1 MERFLILNVICRM
14 KRKSVLIGHVLRRT
28 ITALMTVEDGEEA
41 MNSSLTAS
49 KIPSRLAEEF
59 YTVFGHQAE
68 ARKFKFIRKYFRFL
82 EEENSCIK
90 HLFSIDNPIIER
102 LEDMREVPG
111 LEKTC
116 LTFLRKVLK
125 DRKSRKS
132 EPLYSQALV
141 FLGISYELGALHLKK
156 CVHTAFKYYN
166 SAAKLRDPLGTFR
179 LGQCHEKGIGAEAR
193 VEKALTFYR
202 VAAKLGSVEALH
214 TFGAILLYGEC
225 GIEKDLSTGMFY
237 IQLAVKQADN
247 SYPYPFFDLA
257 KCYDPDNPGCITRDA
272 DYAFEIYQSGA
283 HIGCPNCQHRIARAY
298 EYAELNIGMNM
309 DESISWYQKASRN
322 GHVDAQLM
330 MSTFYFRGVSNV
342 LGADSVQAYFWAL
355 KAACKGHPNAAF
367 TVGEFIE
374 TGIGI
379 NTDEAHA
386 LWWYSIAASLGHA
399 QANVKIADLRHHVKG
414 YDQASYGKRWWNWL
428 F

>member
-1 MERFLILNVICRM
+1 
-14 KRKSVLIGHVLRRT
+14 
-28 ITALMTVEDGEEA
+28 MTVEDGTEA
-41 MNSSLTAS
+41 MDSSFTAS
-49 KIPSRLAEEF
+49 KIPSRLADEF
-59 YTVFGHQAE
+59 HMVFRHE
-68 ARKFKFIRKYFRFL
+68 AVAPKFKFVRKYFRFL
-82 EEENSCIK
+82 EEENSSIK
-90 HLFSIDNPIIER
+90 HLFSIDNPIMER

-111 LEKTC
+111 LERAC

-125 DRKSRKS
+125 DHKSRTP

-179 LGQCHEKGIGAEAR
+179 LGQCHEKGIGAEAK

-237 IQLAVKQADN
+237 IQLAVKQADS

-257 KCYDPDNPGCITRDA
+257 KCYDPDNPGCITKDA
-272 DYAFEIYQSGA
+272 EYAFEIYQSGA
-283 HIGCPNCQHRIARAY
+283 HLGCPNCQHRIARAY
-298 EYAELNIGMNM
+298 EYAELNAEMNM
-309 DESISWYQKASRN
+309 EESVFWYQKASRN

-330 MSTFYFRGVSNV
+330 MSTFYFRGVPNV
-342 LGADSVQAYFWAL
+342 LEADSVQAYFWAL

-379 NTDEAHA
+379 NTDKTHA
-386 LWWYSIAASLGHA
+386 LWWYSIAESFGHTQASA
-399 QANVKIADLRHHVKG
+399 KIADLRHHVKG
-414 YDQASYGKRWWNWL
+414 YDQVSYSKRWWNWL